1 MRMRRAR
8 WRPLRKSPNTAPESR
23 SPRLEPP
30 GRVQRG
36 DAAGQIAKLDP
47 VEPGGGNQF
56 RQLALRR
63 KAADAFDEV
72 GVGVAIAGDDLA
84 EPGQKLKAVEVVKR
98 LQERRHRRGEFEAQ
112 KTPARLQNA
121 ARFGQGPL
129 DAGHVAQAK

>member
-1 MRMRRAR
+1 MRTRRAR

-47 VEPGGGNQF
+47 VEPGGGDQLRQF
-56 RQLALRR
+56 ALCR
-63 KAADAFDEV
+63 KAADAFDEI

-84 EPGQKLKAVEVVKR
+84 EPGQELEAVEVVER
-98 LQERRHRRGEFEAQ
+98 LPAGGHPRGGIEAT
-112 KTPARLQNA
+112 K
-121 ARFGQGPL
+121 
-129 DAGHVAQAK
+129 